1 MTLRKE
7 KFNKDYFENGV
18 EKGISLYENFRWMPE
33 VSLPLA
39 NFIKQ
44 KYTKKI
50 TPDGSRYDKVLDY
63 GCAKGFL
70 VHALRLLD
78 VTAYGFDTSNYA
90 LKNCHPEVKKYLFG
104 QRELIPQIDTI
115 IVKDVLEHF
124 TEELLDK
131 ELKWMHDNCHQMLV
145 VVPLGENNKYRIPE
159 YGFDKTHILKENED
173 WWINKFRINRFTID
187 EFYYKI
193 DCIKRNWHNH
203 HDYGNA
209 IFFLRR
215 K

>member
-1 MTLRKE
+1 MTSHKE

-18 EKGISLYENFRWMPE
+18 EKGISLYENYRWMPQ

-44 KYTKKI
+44 KYTNKKI
-50 TPDGSRYDKVLDY
+50 LDY

-78 VTAYGFDTSNYA
+78 VEAYGYDTSSYA
-90 LKNCHPEVKKYLFG
+90 LKNCHPEVKKYLHS
-104 QRELIPQIDTI
+104 QRGVLPQIHVI

-124 TEELLDK
+124 TEQDLDK
-131 ELKWMHDNCHQMLV
+131 ELKWMHGNCLQMMV

-159 YGFDKTHILKENED
+159 YGFDKTHILKKNED
-173 WWINKFRINRFTID
+173 WWIDKFRSNKFSID

-215 K
+215 I